1 MVISKKKIISLVAV
15 GTLVLSMLAL
25 AGCGGKDIP
34 KTAKEAFDANTK
46 ALESVESYHSDINA
60 DIEIGYSM
68 PGAEG
73 SEKASD
79 SQASSMTMPMSIT
92 MSADASK
99 KVVHADLNL
108 KMSLFGESQDMK
120 AEMWSDL
127 KGGKSYVKD
136 SESNAWSVSDES
148 GVDVD
153 KLTKMDV
160 PDEMAEKMTIEEGDG
175 IYTVKC
181 EAKDIDFTKLMK
193 DQDITKDMGS
203 EMGLDFSNMKVE
215 SGTIEFIF
223 DSETQLIKETKVSDL
238 KMVYKAPEGDKEN
251 LMAGMEMT
259 FTMNASIKMSDY
271 NKIDES
277 KLTIPEDV
285 VKNAKAESDDDSLV
299 TDIEKGSSGSDAS
312 NALETDNE

>member
-25 AGCGGKDIP
+25 AGCGGKDTP

-46 ALESVESYHSDINA
+46 ALESVENYHSDINA

-73 SEKASD
+73 SEKDSD

-153 KLTKMDV
+153 KLTKMNV

-193 DQDITKDMGS
+193 NQDITEDMGS

-223 DSETQLIKETKVSDL
+223 DSETQLIKEAKVSDL
-238 KMVYKAPEGDKEN
+238 KMVYKAPKGDEEN

-271 NKIDES
+271 NKIDKS